1 MDVNT
6 RINLLYQQYQADYDV
21 AKEAQRRGN
30 IEGARKL
37 YRSAAK
43 ALVEIALLESG
54 ATQQNRLMQAEHIK
68 SIADNLG
75 KPPEPI
81 PSAAAN
87 TPGQPAAQKDNP
99 GTGDDNPWESEGIP
113 DTTFDDVVGME
124 DVKQLI
130 RTHVIDQ
137 IKDPELYKTYGLDGG
152 LGVLLYGLPG
162 TGKTTIA
169 RAISHEINAPMYV
182 VGLSDVLSKWVGESE
197 RLISQLFDK
206 ARESEV
212 SVILFDDVDAL
223 GSERKDDGNH
233 NNKIIV
239 ELINQMDGFRK
250 NTNTIVLLASSNR
263 PWMIDPA
270 LMRHG
275 RFGHHLYVPLPNREA
290 RILLVRKKLGNVP
303 VDPAMDFGMVSDLLK
318 GYNGAD
324 ISAVVNSAKVAA
336 VQRTKALK
344 AQGINQLSPVGYAD
358 FVNVTATYK
367 SSVNANDVARLKD
380 YARKQG
386 LTLPEEM

>member
-75 KPPEPI
+75 KPQEPV
-81 PSAAAN
+81 PAAAAN
-87 TPGQPAAQKDNP
+87 TPGQPAAQKDNQ
-99 GTGDDNPWESEGIP
+99 TAGDDNPWESEGIP

>member
-75 KPPEPI
+75 KPPEPV
-81 PSAAAN
+81 PAAAAN
-87 TPGQPAAQKDNP
+87 TPGQPAAQKDNQAA
-99 GTGDDNPWESEGIP
+99 GDDNPWESEGIP